1 MMQTQKW
8 WLLLRLICLSHHT
21 YNGQAQIHPSRRYT
35 MISFCKRPPK
45 LRISTRMVG
54 HWPHTGGDAN
64 SQNTFSFQEMEGESC
79 NIPGSYQLPRMVEYK
94 VEFIFYNPRGS
105 MLWEKNCSQCSG
117 GTLLPAMSVQVVVSS
132 ELASPHLTLYLAA
145 K

>member
-1 MMQTQKW
+1 
-8 WLLLRLICLSHHT
+8 
-21 YNGQAQIHPSRRYT
+21 
-35 MISFCKRPPK
+35 

-54 HWPHTGGDAN
+54 RRPHTGGDAN
-64 SQNTFSFQEMEGESC
+64 SRNTFSFQEMEGESC
-79 NIPGSYQLPRMVEYK
+79 KIPGSYQLPRMVEYK
-94 VEFIFYNPRGS
+94 EVEFIFYNPRGS

-117 GTLLPAMSVQVVVSS
+117 GILLPAMSVQVVVSS